1 MSSGN
6 EIGTDELLWISGSKT
21 LGDFSEVIIELI
33 K

>member
-6 EIGTDELLWISGSKT
+6 EIGTDKLLWLSGGKT